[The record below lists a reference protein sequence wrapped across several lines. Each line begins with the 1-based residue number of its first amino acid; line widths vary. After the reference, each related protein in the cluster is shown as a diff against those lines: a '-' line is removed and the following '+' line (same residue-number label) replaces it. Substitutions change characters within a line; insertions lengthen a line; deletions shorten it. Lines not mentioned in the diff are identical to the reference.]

1 MDNSLKGLILAAG
14 VIITCLVV
22 GLGFYLSR
30 EAKNTSNNGASQIS
44 KMNSEYQD
52 VDKSMYDGLKIS
64 GREVVKLIKKSSDD
78 YFKITVRTGKNLDDK
93 TGGKTYIAAPEDF
106 PEPDTQDYINP
117 TAQFLGEVTYDKN
130 NVIDGLILTQE

>member
-52 VDKSMYDGLKIS
+52 VDKSLYDGLNIS
-64 GREVVKLIKKSSDD
+64 GREVVKLIKKSSDED
-78 YFKITVRTGKNLDDK
+78 FKITVKTKKNKNGALYAK
-93 TGGKTYIAAPEDF
+93 APESF
-106 PEPDTQDYINP
+106 PTPGAEGYINP
-117 TAQFLGEVTYDKN
+117 NAQFIGEIKYDDN
-130 NVIDGLILTQE
+130 NVINELILTQE

>member
-78 YFKITVRTGKNLDDK
+78 YFKITVK
-93 TGGKTYIAAPEDF
+93 TGLKTSGTTYNSVPNPFPTPGED
-106 PEPDTQDYINP
+106 DYINP
-117 TAQFLGEVTYDKN
+117 DAYFLGEVTYDKN